1 MQGRMTFR
9 PYGARIH
16 FGIPNPP
23 AYAGGY
29 RQAAPYGAFVFGF
42 AKNGDAGCGFVSSAT
57 KRGMLF
63 IRLDRKCTSRH
74 TECYTL
80 SETRC
85 TLPGSSVSCDA
96 PLAFGYIR

>member
-29 RQAAPYGAFVFGF
+29 RQAAPYGAHVFGF
-42 AKNGDAGCGFVSSAT
+42 AKNGDAGCGFVSSST
-57 KRGMLF
+57 KRGLYLF
-63 IRLDRKCTSRH
+63 FYHKPQQISILL
-74 TECYTL
+74 CYNP
-80 SETRC
+80 R
-85 TLPGSSVSCDA
+85 
-96 PLAFGYIR
+96 